1 MLFRPKRSRTF
12 SGGPVTFKS
21 GYRRRQRA
29 RRVMINTAAVRNI
42 LRRPLPVYRTSG
54 ELKGVDVDTD
64 LSSGNVLATTSTN
77 AGIFTLNLVSPGSG
91 PNNRVGRKIR
101 CFSVR
106 IKGTATYQYA
116 ATATTG
122 TMRSSSIR
130 IVLVWDRQPS
140 GVLPIFSAIFGTT
153 VIDGTEASEFL
164 DPLRYDNT
172 GRFRVVK
179 DMVLSASPNGQNEFG
194 GTTDAMQITHVYD
207 EFIDLKRSMNN
218 ETIFGGQTVP
228 TAIADVSS
236 GALYML
242 IRAQTNEST
251 SQWSLDNSF
260 ARVRYRD

>member
-1 MLFRPKRSRTF
+1 MFSRPKRARIIGY
-12 SGGPVTFKS
+12 GGTLQR
-21 GYRRRQRA
+21 GAMRRRRQA
-29 RRVMINTAAVRNI
+29 RRLMNTALVRQV
-42 LRRPLPVYRTSG
+42 LRRPLPVFRTSG

-64 LSSGNVLATTSTN
+64 LSAGNVLATTSTN
-77 AGIFTLNLVSPGSG
+77 AGIFTINLVSPGSG

-130 IVLVWDRQPS
+130 IALVWDKQPS
-140 GVLPIFSAIFGTT
+140 GVLPVFSAIFGTT

-172 GRFRVVK
+172 GRFRVLK
-179 DMVLSASPNGQNEFG
+179 DLVLTASPTGQNENG

-218 ETIFGGQTVP
+218 ETVYGGQTVP

-236 GALYML
+236 GALYMI

-251 SQWSLDNSF
+251 SQWTLDNSF
-260 ARVRYRD
+260 ARLRYRD